1 MAINREKTLARVRQK
16 EQEKVL
22 SSGRN
27 AVDVYERSGTYTS
40 PSSSS
45 VPSSAT
51 AAMDVSPKPIT
62 LNSDVEEYRKRTFE
76 NYQTQQRKT
85 AERDTAIRNKY
96 STLDNNTMKEISL
109 VSQGQEADKMTTG
122 LTGFVVGFGSMT
134 GKSDAYSDAR
144 MRVDSGNRAY
154 DRLKNEGY
162 SDAEI
167 KKWAEMYSQQ
177 ESEKF
182 NQALQEDT
190 EALATEH
197 PVLASAGTV
206 ALNMASAPLAAA
218 SIIDD
223 TARGKIDT
231 NSLALAPTQA
241 SRHIR
246 STVSDNIA
254 EDSEVGAWL
263 YNVGMSGA
271 DSLAASAIP
280 GGVALLAT
288 NAAVDTTI
296 DLTNRGLDADKA
308 LVGGL
313 VAGAAEVIFE
323 SISIGKFKKLQE
335 VSPMGVKD
343 VVTNIAKSMGVN
355 FSEEMLTE
363 ATNILYDTFAN
374 GDLSNYNLMVEN
386 YVAQDMP
393 KTKAKSE
400 AAKQLVLQVFEAGA
414 AGAVMGGAFGVIG
427 SVGGYAKNT
436 SQAKALGKAIQQSGS
451 ADAVIAEASAA
462 PKKTRPNL
470 ASEWAQKKLDKGKD
484 ADRALGVT
492 AMETSQ
498 YIAQNDAVPVGEF
511 QLATSLEEVEEM
523 YADKKRMYEKASMT
537 KAERSRAL
545 SQLDKDYRATVKSF
559 TEYEKSGVSAMR
571 EAQADSIL
579 ESAFKA
585 SKSNVSSPE
594 EVAKAVSPTVGT
606 TKDGK
611 VVSVA
616 EIEDISDGE
625 VTVKTTEGESQVL
638 DIEELKGDAKTLW
651 EYASSHFADA
661 KVADAFIKSYSGQN
675 VETYS
680 RVYKAVFDLAATGM
694 SANQIRKEGLFDLS
708 ELGESAFESAV
719 KSGAEAMSFRVGVV
733 DLTTRPKTMSQKT
746 VMAVAEEFAKRHSL
760 NVTFVDTLGTKEG
773 FYKKGSNQI
782 VVALDSSKGAIGRTL
797 GHEVYHYITEMSPE
811 HASEIESFV
820 VDTMTRLK
828 GKKWVEGRYKFYE
841 KQGYKTREAQIE
853 EFVADQLFDAF
864 SNENAVREFVKEDVS
879 LAEQIL
885 NHIHDIIE
893 EIKGIFKKLVGTG
906 HYSDISAW
914 QGDLDALDELNKT
927 VLRVLAD
934 IESSKNGA
942 TQKAESIQE
951 TVEES
956 VEEIVEES
964 VADEVSDEVV
974 EEVATEEV
982 ADEDNAEEIA
992 EEEFDED
999 AEEDSFGGFEDENTP
1014 KYYEMT
1020 QEEKDEWDAAV
1031 FGLTVEEVRTIRSEA
1046 QRERALESEREWS
1059 RIWSTEEMD
1068 EDDLAFSS
1076 KRGYEGFVAKE
1087 MGEDSKITTNS
1098 NGDITLVSNE
1108 DSSVFAYSEVTWNNG
1123 GRADLEKALKRN
1135 GYSAD
1140 EVADTIESVDKVL
1153 GFLKNLSEDIS
1164 DNKGYKKLAQ
1174 HLAADITMDVVNGR
1188 QVLHSIVNNG
1198 DYPVNI
1204 DLALIC
1210 KKRVAYMQVMK
1221 DLIDNGI
1228 MEQVKYDGV
1237 AIAKINEILRKNGFE
1252 TACLG
1257 CFVESRRLQFQAWAE
1272 TIVQEWNN
1280 AVDVALDG
1288 AKAESFNY
1296 ARLTK
1301 DSSSLTAKE
1310 MDALER
1316 ELANAPKNA
1325 QGNLNLGKGGVA
1337 TKMGV
1342 LLKAVPTLRKHITVS
1357 DLLTPEGLLN
1367 LRKDNPNLFSLV
1379 KSRYGAA
1386 SPKIVQDY
1394 NPYSG
1399 EVADLTFAKVADIT
1413 HNSVKGGDA
1422 YIKAAQ
1428 KALAKDKPRQPKKM
1442 KAAEYKSTE
1451 AYIEWY
1457 DKVQTLAMRNYLY
1470 DIGGARMQSFSDFMI
1485 ENVFDY
1491 VQIVAD
1497 LAANKFPMHTY
1508 TKEISMMRLFGMTGM
1523 RINGSLIAHID
1534 KSMGKKY
1541 AGLMPVSEAEK
1552 GNAVIVKTEDGEFAI
1567 GFDDYSRYAS
1577 TKGTKNESFIQ
1588 SIGFKDIVALMLDKR
1603 YSPYVGNI
1611 AIGVSDVQIKAM
1623 LDSPLF
1629 RMVIPY
1635 HASGML
1641 PQFAELVG
1649 VDMYNDYTDYQNT
1662 GVLQCYDLQGNPVER
1677 FKKNSG
1683 SEEVDE
1689 NGETKSKN
1697 LPIDTSY
1704 PFNAELK
1711 RVTERLRASGKSV
1724 VDAPRIVASE
1734 YIEWC
1739 GKMHP
1744 VYDGKKFIG
1753 YATFSP
1759 KFSNSP
1765 YGTDFT
1771 EHPNYYK
1778 LLEDFD
1784 LYDSVTEDYVE
1795 QGAVEMRFPSADN
1808 RMSAEEVAEYRERLK
1823 TSGVFTDAEIKSYI
1837 KKANMTFE
1845 ELVTAEVNNRADYDN
1860 TQAPKYKATLDEISR
1875 ELTSTSARTE
1885 RLKSYSEFT
1894 SLLTSQSAKDKTKLK
1909 GMLPLEGTY
1918 DVPSKLEYSTKR
1930 DADYMTAV
1938 ENGDMETAQ
1947 RMVDEVAKENGY
1959 TVKGYHGTGAD
1970 FTIFDE
1976 SKVGGRNVWGRGFYF
1991 GSSKGIA
1998 DDYAQWRER
2007 KGGKS
2012 RIVSAY
2018 LKFKNPFIPSKSS
2031 LGTAEEILDK
2041 WFPDMW
2047 RNSRQLGVG
2056 YIQGKLDGSVVD
2068 LLQFIAEHNKTEIR
2082 DVLSGYGYDGIIDGG
2097 EIVAFKSNQIK
2108 SADPVTY
2115 DDNGDVIPLSE
2126 RFNPSKS
2133 DIRYSTKRESSI
2145 SEEASDYIL
2154 NTKEYQKIIDI
2165 IKKRYNMLSTESL
2178 TPKAIERF
2186 ANRIL
2191 KKAQSSYDV
2200 GLLTERLTALFDY
2213 MSNAGGDI
2221 AWEDVMSITADIA
2234 NDVLQESRRL
2244 DRSMSAKYKQT
2255 LDYLD
2260 SVQLYVDK
2268 ALKTQIEDEY
2278 GSVDNYRRL
2287 LGNKVHITT
2296 KDKPNSRTKVK
2307 RDMVSFGD
2315 VWNHLSKDNPE
2326 VFDGESSGVERL
2338 SSLVS
2343 FVEMT
2348 KPQYI
2353 NPYGM
2358 IAEESAYDFA
2368 LTIYDE
2374 FFNNSNIR
2382 SETMKYNVEDEKL
2395 RDEYN
2400 EMIDSIRRGYLSRL
2414 NEVKRASKTKVEE
2427 TVSLF
2432 RQKHEAYRK
2441 KRNETQAKQSLR
2453 KSIYRVS
2460 KALVDKLV
2468 KPTDTKYI
2476 PQELTRPLL
2485 EFSKIITDG
2494 GTFDYKKT
2502 NRLIEAFAK
2511 MERSN
2516 TIDGIDSVIDESIL
2530 NELMALRDLLED
2542 RTLVELS
2549 ESELRRVRDIV
2560 NDFRHLV
2567 STTNK
2572 MHAENIRETVS
2583 EMGDTFIAEM
2593 ADKKVDHKRFG
2604 TSFQRGLIKPA
2615 VFFDLLESSTMQRL
2629 YQNIRNGESE
2639 WYRTS
2644 AGVKTKIA
2652 SLQEDYGYSEWKN
2665 KPVTIKRKM
2674 NGQTLAFTMEEALSI
2689 YATSQREQGL
2699 QHLLA
2704 DGFVRQEDEY
2714 KRIKKAL
2721 KKDAKDAK
2729 KKGKK
2734 SSEETPKAI
2743 IEAMQGRAVRLTVE
2757 DISAIVDAVKKASD
2771 GRAIKYADGFV
2782 EYMSKDMAE
2791 LGNETALK
2799 LKGRKIF
2806 GEDYYFPIVS
2816 DPNHLHFSAAKGI
2829 DARLKNMSMTQA
2841 TVEKAKN
2848 AVVIGGFTDTAAKH
2862 CLDMA
2867 MYTSFTLPL
2876 EDFTRVFNYDVD
2888 ATETS
2893 DATGVRQEIERVYG
2907 SGANDY
2913 IKQLLSDINGGVV
2926 VRGSGI
2932 VNKLMSMAKRD
2943 AVIGSMSVAIQQPS
2957 AIARALV
2964 YVSPKYFVK
2973 TTFSKKDWE
2982 QLKEYAPVAGI
2993 KEMGYFDMNI
3003 GQSALEWVTDKST
3016 VDTFNFGDKL
3026 KNARDWTVD
3035 KLAWLPSYMDKI
3047 TWGHIWNA
3055 VKKETAELHPK
3066 MDINSEEFLKL
3077 AGERFTY
3084 VIDRTQVY
3092 DSVFARSEYMR
3103 SKDSGLKQMLAFMNE
3118 PLTSLNMFY
3127 EAVVMKQDKKKSF
3140 VAKTVF
3146 SLLSATVLNSALK
3159 SIIQT
3164 MRDDDDETSA
3174 WEQYLANLVENVLYE
3189 PFGWIPIFGDVLDY
3203 LRTGFESQS
3212 MTDST
3217 LRSIADSL
3225 MIWFDDNKSTYEKVK
3240 ATLSSVGLATGLPIK
3255 NLWREFEAAKNGI
3268 KSFIIGV
3275 DNTWGAEWGKS
3286 LSEQEWLFGDSG
3298 VFFSEDD
3305 RKAFAEGGAN
3315 TTARGVLFAL
3325 HNALE
3330 FEKIKFTEDI
3340 TVADQ
3345 AVIAYLKGDQPHQDR
3360 AYNTLLRKYDGDA
3373 KEVKSV
3379 IRTAVKNKYLSGDIT
3394 KDEVED
3400 ILVNL
3405 VGDDEEDILWKIEKW
3420 DGGEDWTKYG
3430 DFYEAIDSGK
3440 NLKSVIKEYND
3451 KGVDNSTLAGRI
3463 TDQYKEQYIELYK
3476 TDRQAASKLKT
3487 KLVEAYAALGNK
3499 REKKSKEIDAWLK
3512 PKKDK

>member
-1 MAINREKTLARVRQK
+1 MDKEYASYMSQKKKKTESSDTAKSYSEYVSQNRDKIDQK
-16 EQEKVL
+16 IEANKKY
-22 SSGRN
+22 SS
-27 AVDVYERSGTYTS
+27 TYTD
-40 PSSSS
+40 SSSS
-45 VPSSAT
+45 KGETHRDSGRKAPSAT
-51 AAMDVSPKPIT
+51 AAMDFAPKPIT
-62 LNSDVEEYRKRTFE
+62 INSDVEEYRKRTFD

-96 STLDNNTMKEISL
+96 TTLDDNTMKEISL

-122 LTGFVVGFGSMT
+122 LTGVVTGLGSMT
-134 GKSDAYSDAR
+134 SKSNAYSDAI
-144 MRVDSGNRAY
+144 MMVDSGNRAY

-182 NQALQEDT
+182 NQALQEDA
-190 EALATEH
+190 EALANEH

-246 STVSDNIA
+246 STISDNIA

-296 DLTNRGLDADKA
+296 ELTNRGLDADKA

-355 FSEEMLTE
+355 FSEEAVTE
-363 ATNILYDTFAN
+363 AANILYDTFAN
-374 GDLSNYNLMVEN
+374 GDLSNYNIMVEN
-386 YVAQDMP
+386 YVAQGMTETQA
-393 KTKAKSE
+393 KTEAK
-400 AAKQLVLQVFEAGA
+400 KQLLAQVFEAGA

-427 SVGGYAKNT
+427 SVGGYTKNT

-451 ADAVIAEASAA
+451 ADAIIAEASAA
-462 PKKTRPNL
+462 PKKSRPNL
-470 ASEWAQKKLDKGKD
+470 AAEWAQKKLDKGKN

-492 AMETSQ
+492 AMESSQ

-511 QLATSLEEVEEM
+511 QLATSLEEAQEM

-537 KAERSRAL
+537 KAERSKAL

-559 TEYEKSGVSAMR
+559 TQYEKSGVSAMR

-606 TKDGK
+606 TEDGK

-885 NHIHDIIE
+885 NHIHDIIQ

-914 QGDLDALDELNKT
+914 QGDLDALDELNKM

-956 VEEIVEES
+956 AEEIVEDEI
-964 VADEVSDEVV
+964 ADEVA
-974 EEVATEEV
+974 EEVTTEET
-982 ADEDNAEEIA
+982 
-992 EEEFDED
+992 EFDEYV
-999 AEEDSFGGFEDENTP
+999 EEDDFGGFEDENAP
-1014 KYYEMT
+1014 RYYELS
-1020 QEEKDEWDAAV
+1020 QEEQDEWDAAV
-1031 FGLTVEEVRTIRSEA
+1031 FGLTVEELRAIRSEA

-1076 KRGYEGFVAKE
+1076 KRGYEESVARA
-1087 MGEDSKITTNS
+1087 MGKDSKVTRNNS
-1098 NGDITLVSNE
+1098 GDITLVSNE

-1153 GFLKNLSEDIS
+1153 GFLKNLSVDIS

-1296 ARLTK
+1296 SKLSK
-1301 DSSSLTAKE
+1301 ESSSLTAKE

-1316 ELANAPKNA
+1316 ELASAPKNA
-1325 QGNLNLGKGGVA
+1325 QGNINLGKGGVA

-1413 HNSVKGGDA
+1413 HNGVKGGDS

-1577 TKGTKNESFIQ
+1577 TKGTTNESFIQ

-1724 VDAPRIVASE
+1724 ADAPRIVASE

-1795 QGAVEMRFPSADN
+1795 QGAVEMRFPSVDN

-1823 TSGVFTDAEIKSYI
+1823 TSGVFTDAEVDSYV
-1837 KKANMTFE
+1837 KKADMTFE
-1845 ELVTAEVNNRADYDN
+1845 ELITAEVNNRADYDN
-1860 TQAPKYKATLDEISR
+1860 TQAPKYKSTLDEISR

-1885 RLKSYSEFT
+1885 RLKGYGEFT
-1894 SLLTSQSAKDKTKLK
+1894 SLLTSKSAKDKTKLR

-1918 DVPSKLEYSTKR
+1918 DVPSKLS
-1930 DADYMTAV
+1930 
-1938 ENGDMETAQ
+1938 
-1947 RMVDEVAKENGY
+1947 
-1959 TVKGYHGTGAD
+1959 
-1970 FTIFDE
+1970 F
-1976 SKVGGRNVWGRGFYF
+1976 
-1991 GSSKGIA
+1991 
-1998 DDYAQWRER
+1998 
-2007 KGGKS
+2007 
-2012 RIVSAY
+2012 
-2018 LKFKNPFIPSKSS
+2018 
-2031 LGTAEEILDK
+2031 
-2041 WFPDMW
+2041 
-2047 RNSRQLGVG
+2047 
-2056 YIQGKLDGSVVD
+2056 
-2068 LLQFIAEHNKTEIR
+2068 
-2082 DVLSGYGYDGIIDGG
+2082 
-2097 EIVAFKSNQIK
+2097 
-2108 SADPVTY
+2108 
-2115 DDNGDVIPLSE
+2115 
-2126 RFNPSKS
+2126 
-2133 DIRYSTKRESSI
+2133 STKRESSI
-2145 SEEASDYIL
+2145 PEETSEYIL

-2186 ANRIL
+2186 ANRVL

-2583 EMGDTFIAEM
+2583 EMGDTFISEM

-2615 VFFDLLESSTMQRL
+2615 VFFDLLESPTMQRL

-2644 AGVKTKIA
+2644 AEVKTKIA

-2665 KPVTIKRKM
+2665 KPITIKRKM

-2782 EYMSKDMAE
+2782 GYMSKDMAE

-2829 DARLKNMSMTQA
+2829 DARLKSMSMTQA

-2867 MYTSFTLPL
+2867 MYASFTLPL
-2876 EDFTRVFNYDVD
+2876 EDFTRVFNYDVG

-2932 VNKLMSMAKRD
+2932 VNKLLSMAKRD

-2957 AIARALV
+2957 AIGRALA
-2964 YVSPKYFVK
+2964 YINPKYFV
-2973 TTFSKKDWE
+2973 TGRYKKSTWE
-2982 QLKEYAPVAGI
+2982 ELKKYAPVAGI

-3016 VDTFNFGDKL
+3016 VDSVNMLDKV

-3035 KLAWLPSYMDKI
+3035 KLAVLPSFMDQV
-3047 TWGHIWNA
+3047 TWVKIWNA
-3055 VKKETAELHPK
+3055 VKNETHALHK
-3066 MDINSEEFLKL
+3066 DMDVKSDEFLKL

-3103 SKDSGLKQMLAFMNE
+3103 SKDSGVKQMLAFMNE
-3118 PLTSLNMFY
+3118 PLTSLNMLY
-3127 EAVVMKQDKKKSF
+3127 EAVVMKQESPKAKAKF
-3140 VAKTVF
+3140 VTRTIV
-3146 SLLSATVLNSALK
+3146 SLLTASVLNSALK

-3164 MRDDDDETSA
+3164 MRDDDDETSPI
-3174 WEQYLANLVENVLYE
+3174 EQYLANVVENILYE
-3189 PFGWIPIFGDVLDY
+3189 PLGWLPILGDVLDY

-3217 LRSIADSL
+3217 LRSFADSAT
-3225 MIWFDDNKSTYEKVK
+3225 IWFDENKSTYEKLK
-3240 ATLSSVGLATGLPIK
+3240 ATFSAIGLATGLPVK
-3255 NLWREFEAAKNGI
+3255 NVWREFEAVK
-3268 KSFIIGV
+3268 KSVVATIVGTENLWGDRIGV
-3275 DNTWGAEWGKS
+3275 AEA
-3286 LSEQEWLFGDSG
+3286 LAEVDWLYGDDG
-3298 VFFSEDD
+3298 VRFTEAD
-3305 RKAFAEGGAN
+3305 RK
-3315 TTARGVLFAL
+3315 
-3325 HNALE
+3325 
-3330 FEKIKFTEDI
+3330 KFTEGGTNTTGKGI
-3340 TVADQ
+3340 GFAIHNASEWEKFKLTEEYKQADQ
-3345 AVIAYLKGDQPHQDR
+3345 ALVAYLDGDEEHLDKVMG
-3360 AYNTLLRKYDGDA
+3360 NLLRKYGNQKDVNEA
-3373 KEVKSV
+3373 L
-3379 IRTAVKNKYLSGDIT
+3379 RAAVKEKYIAEEIDRSTAEDMLV
-3394 KDEVED
+3394 EV
-3400 ILVNL
+3400 
-3405 VGDDEEDILWKIEKW
+3405 VGHSSSDAYWKLEEW
-3420 DGGEDWTKYG
+3420 DGGTEWNKY
-3430 DFYEAIDSGK
+3430 DNFYSAIDSGK
-3440 NLKSVIKEYND
+3440 SLKSVIKEYND
-3451 KGVDNSTLAGRI
+3451 KGVSNRTLAGRI
-3463 TDQYKEQYIELYK
+3463 TAQYKDQYIELYK

-3487 KLVEAYAALGNK
+3487 KLIEAYALLGYK
-3499 REKKSKEIDAWLK
+3499 RADN
-3512 PKKDK
+3512 PKTLMLG